1 MAFNRMIMKKIRISA
16 EIFYLVAFNLIGL
29 AVALLDKGH
38 FGMSTIVAPNY
49 AIYLKVSQTIWPGA
63 TLGVISYII
72 QGCLLIALCLVIR
85 RFRFTYLLS
94 FFTAVVTGYSI
105 DGFMALMASW
115 PAEAIWLRILYFVVG
130 MPISSLGIACM
141 LHTYMAPE
149 VFELIIKEVPRKFGF
164 DLGRFKTG
172 YDIACVAAALILSFA
187 FFGFGHF
194 EGVGVGTIVAALV
207 NGALIS
213 TFSKVIDRHV
223 EVVDWLPFRKYF

>member
-1 MAFNRMIMKKIRISA
+1 MTRAAIMAFNRMIMKKIRISA

-115 PAEAIWLRILYFVVG
+115 PAEAMRYGKKAAVVT
-130 MPISSLGIACM
+130 PEELAETAVSL
-141 LHTYMAPE
+141 T
-149 VFELIIKEVPRKFGF
+149 
-164 DLGRFKTG
+164 GRG
-172 YDIACVAAALILSFA
+172 SIGVAY
-187 FFGFGHF
+187 
-194 EGVGVGTIVAALV
+194 T
-207 NGALIS
+207 
-213 TFSKVIDRHV
+213 
-223 EVVDWLPFRKYF
+223 